1 MSVPIEQAFTPARE
15 IDDPERFAGRA
26 TILND
31 PAGALGI
38 EGGHIVIFGN
48 RSVGKSSVGR
58 HLEALSRRSQNCR
71 EDARRSAVRLS
82 ARLLSMRG

>member
-1 MSVPIEQAFTPARE
+1 MSVPIEQAFTPAHE

-31 PAGALGI
+31 LAGALGL

-48 RSVGKSSVGR
+48 RHDRHRDERTLAAAASSRGR
-58 HLEALSRRSQNCR
+58 CPSIEWKGRCRSTR
-71 EDARRSAVRLS
+71 EEH
-82 ARLLSMRG
+82 